1 MAKKNPSTSENNTTV
16 ILVRHGQTD
25 FNYERR
31 FQGQLDV
38 PLNALGREQGKQSA
52 DVILKLMSTFP
63 EALVKSA
70 KIISSDLSRA
80 STTAQTICEALGTK
94 YGNQIS
100 LSHNPLLREQNTG
113 LLQGNT
119 LDEFNAR
126 FPEQAQSFNVEDLL
140 HGKYHCRPPGPGAES
155 KYDVALRTREF
166 MKHTLI
172 PKVTKMEGGL
182 FIVCGHGW
190 ALNVLMD
197 LMSAVLKSKDP
208 YVGNGDVI
216 VTSSHNNLGLRTPIA
231 CELEIGCGWQ
241 VLDHIEVGVRIGH
254 VVPAKVA

>member
-1 MAKKNPSTSENNTTV
+1 MKKNPSKSENNTTV
-16 ILVRHGQTD
+16 IIVRHGQTD
-25 FNYERR
+25 FNFERR
-31 FQGQLDV
+31 FQGQMDV

-52 DVILKLMSTFP
+52 EVILKLMASFP
-63 EALVKSA
+63 ESLVKSTQVF
-70 KIISSDLSRA
+70 SSDLSRA
-80 STTAQTICEALGTK
+80 ATTAETICDVLRTK

-100 LSHNPLLREQNTG
+100 LRRDRLLREQNTG

-119 LDEFNAR
+119 LDEFTAR

-140 HGKYHCRPPGPGAES
+140 HGLYHCRPPGPDAES
-155 KYDVALRTREF
+155 KYDVAIRTREF
-166 MKHTLI
+166 MKTTLI
-172 PKVTKMEGGL
+172 PAVTKMEGGL

-197 LMSAVLKSKDP
+197 LMSAVLKSSDP

-216 VTSSHNNLGLRTPIA
+216 VTSSHGDLGLRTPIA
-231 CELEIGCGWQ
+231 CELEIGCGFQ
-241 VLDHIEVGVRIGH
+241 VLQHIEVGVRIGH